1 MNFKSVNFASLG
13 KHADL
18 YLSVTFGITDNIITH
33 NNSDFISD
41 NDLTVFLKH
50 FIAFVYSQ

>member
-1 MNFKSVNFASLG
+1 MNFKSVNFVSLG

>member
-1 MNFKSVNFASLG
+1 MNFKSVNFVSLG

-33 NNSDFISD
+33 NNSDFIPD